1 MRKTISA
8 VFACALAAG
17 CASPRDTTKAF
28 IAQETQ
34 VTHMCLDPVLQLP
47 FEARVTVDPRTGRS
61 PFSNAAW
68 CYSNQIKS
76 VARMTSYPHANLV
89 GDFADYLT
97 RLTAAR
103 DQGIVSTP
111 IALAAY
117 QQAAGLFRQSI
128 VDADARLE
136 AQSRRQ
142 LADRIATFGLLMAA
156 VSAEQD
162 RQRAA
167 NRPVVC
173 TLTGVYVQ
181 NTVVCN

>member
-1 MRKTISA
+1 MKKTVCS
-8 VFACALAAG
+8 VLVCAMMAG
-17 CASPRDTTKAF
+17 CASPRATTKAF
-28 IAQETQ
+28 QAQETQ
-34 VTHMCLDPVLQLP
+34 VANMCLGPVLALP
-47 FEARVTVDPRTGRS
+47 LEGRVAVDPRTGRS
-61 PFSNAAW
+61 PFTNAAW
-68 CYSNQIKS
+68 CYSNQIKA
-76 VARMTSYPHANLV
+76 VARMTGYPHAGMV
-89 GDFADYLT
+89 GNFADYLT

-103 DQGIVSTP
+103 DQGIVTTP
-111 IALAAY
+111 VALSAY

-128 VDADARLE
+128 IDADARLE